1 MSCNPTMGAKMKR
14 MLALVLAAT
23 SLSACASVERLRP
36 DIEAKPVPSRLDE
49 IAYINSLRRAY
60 TYRAGEGDDPDNCY
74 RGGDLGRFN
83 PELSEGYALH
93 DDEHERVSPGT
104 CVFFRRLG
112 DDKVRPAILDYL
124 DAGFGLTDIYCQRF
138 FIVASQAAQKRRFER
153 DTGTTVDGLVGAVL
167 GFANASKNALEI
179 VNAGFAAI
187 DSTFKN
193 IDEAFLVG
201 PDLGNVRKLVQAAQA
216 DFRTEVFSK
225 PDKLPN
231 SYAGARSIVERYAGL
246 CSFTGMK
253 QMVNV
258 SVQSQTKALTDSAE
272 APKPPAGKPPAA
284 PAPGKS
290 PAVAP
295 AVGPTPVTPSRPP
308 AAETVPATAPK

>member
-1 MSCNPTMGAKMKR
+1 MIVQSNDWGANMKG

-60 TYRAGEGDDPDNCY
+60 TYKGEAGDDTANCY
-74 RGGDLGRFN
+74 KGGDLGRFN

-93 DDEHERVSPGT
+93 DDEHEQIPNGN
-104 CVFFRRLG
+104 CVFFRKLS
-112 DDKVRPAILDYL
+112 DDKIRPAILDYL

-187 DSTFKN
+187 NSTFKN

-201 PDLGNVRKLVQAAQA
+201 PDLGNVRKLVQAAHA
-216 DFRTEVFSK
+216 EFRSEAFK
-225 PDKLPN
+225 PEKMPN
-231 SYAGARSIVERYAGL
+231 TYAGARSVVERYAGL

-253 QMVNV
+253 QLVNV
-258 SVQSQTKALTDSAE
+258 SVQSQTQALTNSAE
-272 APKPPAGKPPAA
+272 APKLPAGKPPAV
-284 PAPGKS
+284 PAPGKTA
-290 PAVAP
+290 AVAP
-295 AVGPTPVTPSRPP
+295 AIGPASVTSPRPP
-308 AAETVPATAPK
+308 TAETVPTTAPK

>member
-1 MSCNPTMGAKMKR
+1 MK
-14 MLALVLAAT
+14 MLALALAVT

-60 TYRAGEGDDPDNCY
+60 TYRPEEGDDAANCY
-74 RGGDLGRFN
+74 KGGDLGRFN

-93 DDEHERVSPGT
+93 DDEHEKISSAS
-104 CVFFRRLG
+104 CVFFRKLNG
-112 DDKVRPAILDYL
+112 DKIRPAMLDYL

-167 GFANASKNALEI
+167 GFADASKNALSV

-216 DFRTEVFSK
+216 EFRTEVFSK

-231 SYAGARSIVERYAGL
+231 SYAGARAVVERYAGL

-253 QMVNV
+253 QLVNV
-258 SVQSQTKALTDSAE
+258 SVQSQTKALTDSAD
-272 APKPPAGKPPAA
+272 PQKPPAGQPPAA
-284 PAPGKS
+284 PAPGKAV
-290 PAVAP
+290 AVAP
-295 AVGPTPVTPSRPP
+295 VVVTTPTTSSRPP